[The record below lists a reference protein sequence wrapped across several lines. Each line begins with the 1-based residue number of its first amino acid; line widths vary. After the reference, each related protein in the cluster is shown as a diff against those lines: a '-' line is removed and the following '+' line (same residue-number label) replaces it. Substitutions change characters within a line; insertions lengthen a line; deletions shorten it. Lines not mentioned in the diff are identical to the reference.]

1 MRTEGMIPLGGAY
14 YPVNVSQREFP
25 PNLWNGC
32 LDSETRLWS
41 RINECGGLQ
50 AICPAHKF
58 DFPPWVKMPPQG
70 KRFGH
75 PSSIALPA
83 ADATDQVVQSFL
95 VPLGYDGVIAAPV
108 NLYTGLGF
116 QEGSG
121 DLIWRIK
128 INLRYAKDYGAITT
142 QLGSLTTPYYNA
154 NSQILLQSGQLVQY
168 IVNRSVASLGNLN
181 GGRIIAGCW
190 GWFWPR

>member
-1 MRTEGMIPLGGAY
+1 MTPSGMIQTSIGWLPKN
-14 YPVNVSQREFP
+14 VNQREFP

-32 LDSETRLWS
+32 LDAEAARWQH
-41 RINECGGLQ
+41 INDHGGLK
-50 AICPAHKF
+50 AICPGHQYT
-58 DFPPWVKMPPQG
+58 DPPWVKMPMQG

-75 PSSIALPA
+75 PSSITLPA
-83 ADATDQVVQSFL
+83 ANATDTVVQSFL

-108 NLYTGLGF
+108 NLYTGMGF

-121 DLIWRIK
+121 DLTWRIK
-128 INLRYAKDYGAITT
+128 INQRWAKDYGAITT

-168 IVNRSVASLGNLN
+168 LVNRSVASLGNLN
-181 GGRIIAGCW
+181 GGRIICGLF